1 LKFLRIWRNRS
12 GSSVSKPIST
22 PTQPAF
28 FSRASRASSWAA
40 LMLIWVTQRRPIGAT
55 ASANSD
61 AKEMSAAKLS
71 STKK

>member
-1 LKFLRIWRNRS
+1 
-12 GSSVSKPIST
+12 
-22 PTQPAF
+22 
-28 FSRASRASSWAA
+28 
-40 LMLIWVTQRRPIGAT
+40 MLIWVTQRRPIGAT